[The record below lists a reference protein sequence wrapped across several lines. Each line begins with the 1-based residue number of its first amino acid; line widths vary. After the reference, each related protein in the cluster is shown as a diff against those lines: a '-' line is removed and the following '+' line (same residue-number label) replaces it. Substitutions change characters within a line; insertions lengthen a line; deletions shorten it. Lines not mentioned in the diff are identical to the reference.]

1 MFSYFCDRQQQ
12 TAGQQQNA
20 VLQQHAGR
28 RAAAGAEVSHIFN
41 KHIKKLSPHLPYLL
55 VTFPDPQTNSHHH
68 LCLHLRLLRLLMDNQ
83 RGGNPAG
90 NALVKPWWF
99 LVLRTVLHALGV
111 GYNLKSTNGQIFPL
125 FVRCILLLH
134 VVRFL
139 EFLLLSF
146 LQWWWNRPNLAEP
159 LYNARVNEALLAAL
173 QQRNEPRLPEDAL
186 LRLRQVTE
194 ASVASLEE
202 SLQALQCAQEAQ
214 QELLAAYND
223 RERFARALVDELQ
236 YAQQGDN
243 PR

>member
-1 MFSYFCDRQQQ
+1 MGKF
-12 TAGQQQNA
+12 
-20 VLQQHAGR
+20 
-28 RAAAGAEVSHIFN
+28 
-41 KHIKKLSPHLPYLL
+41 
-55 VTFPDPQTNSHHH
+55 
-68 LCLHLRLLRLLMDNQ
+68 
-83 RGGNPAG
+83 
-90 NALVKPWWF
+90 F
-99 LVLRTVLHALGV
+99 L
-111 GYNLKSTNGQIFPL
+111 YL
-125 FVRCILLLH
+125 FVVFYCFTSSDFSSSCFSPFFNGGGIGNYHL
-134 VVRFL
+134 V
-139 EFLLLSF
+139 
-146 LQWWWNRPNLAEP
+146 PNLAEP

>member
-1 MFSYFCDRQQQ
+1 
-12 TAGQQQNA
+12 
-20 VLQQHAGR
+20 
-28 RAAAGAEVSHIFN
+28 
-41 KHIKKLSPHLPYLL
+41 
-55 VTFPDPQTNSHHH
+55 
-68 LCLHLRLLRLLMDNQ
+68 MDNQ

-99 LVLRTVLHALGV
+99 LVLQKQKGDLISKVEASEQKTINIINKKKKKASGKHRIRNPVTSSHQQMHKIQCSTCKRRRQKQLPMMVL
-111 GYNLKSTNGQIFPL
+111 
-125 FVRCILLLH
+125 
-134 VVRFL
+134 
-139 EFLLLSF
+139 
-146 LQWWWNRPNLAEP
+146 RPNLAEP

-236 YAQQGDN
+236 VFQRY
-243 PR
+243 